1 MQFFYLVL
9 SLHFVHL
16 RGQFRGF
23 SNARSGSNHD
33 LLKQIVEATPEDEEE
48 QTLSRFGGRRT
59 SILDRARNRPSIGT
73 FPRSRPRFK
82 PSIPRFG
89 ANSLNVVTQ
98 EEQDQC
104 QDLRSEN
111 ELLKQLVDKLT
122 KQQQAVEAK
131 EKLLQQV

>member
-1 MQFFYLVL
+1 MQFFYLIFT
-9 SLHFVHL
+9 LHFVHL

-23 SNARSGSNHD
+23 SSSRSGSNHD
-33 LLKQIVEATPEDEEE
+33 LLKQIVDTTPEEEEE
-48 QTLSRFGGRRT
+48 QQFSRFGGRRT
-59 SILDRARNRPSIGT
+59 SILDRARNRPSIGS
-73 FPRSRPRFK
+73 FPRTRPRFK

-89 ANSLNVVTQ
+89 ANSLNVVTA
-98 EEQDQC
+98 EEEDQC

-131 EKLLQQV
+131 EKLQVR